1 MPTADARLRRH
12 APDLVALLLALAI
25 CAPFLRR
32 GTVIAYDLAWSP
44 RPRWTPFVRG
54 IGIPAPRAVPSDAVA
69 VLIGRVTGAG
79 LAQALI
85 LIGILTL
92 AGAGA
97 ARLLAQ
103 LAGPMGLAGRTG
115 AAVVAIWNPFVA
127 ERLAIGHWTV
137 LLAYAVLAPLCA
149 AIVRARR
156 ADGSFAPVAAWLAL
170 AGVGGANALVI
181 AVPCA
186 LVLLAWPA
194 RSGERPRLSRVRA
207 ACVVVALGT
216 GLAACWALPALAA
229 QVTGAASGAA
239 AFGARSDTAYGLVL
253 SLVTGGGFWN
263 GAGQAAARGPWQ
275 LTGIL
280 TALAVVALAA
290 GVRPLL
296 RGAARP
302 LLGAAV
308 LAYLVVLASGVPGV
322 RDGWASVIGAVPGG
336 GVLRDTQKLLAAWML
351 LTALAAGVAIDRL
364 AGSPRLAGW
373 RPMPALAA
381 VLVPVA
387 LQPTLVWGLNG
398 RLTPAVV
405 PTDLL
410 ATTATLSR
418 LPDGLVGVLPWGQ
431 YRRYPW
437 NGNRVSLTLAPRLV
451 DQQVLV
457 NDALPT
463 RTGTIAGE
471 DARATAVSRAIAT
484 GEDAALAL
492 RGQGVRYLLI
502 EADAAGDPTGADQN
516 PAVGGVRTEHGL
528 TVPASLSGATPIA
541 SGPSAVAYDLGP
553 VAGGVEPIRPSLVAG
568 WAMTVLTWAF
578 AAGWAI
584 ARRHPR
590 RSGRGAARP

>member
-44 RPRWTPFVRG
+44 RPRWTPFVLG

-79 LAQALI
+79 LTQALI

-137 LLAYAVLAPLCA
+137 LLAYAVLAPLYA

-194 RSGERPRLSRVRA
+194 RSGERPWLSRVGA

-275 LTGIL
+275 LTAIL
-280 TALAVVALAA
+280 TALAVVALAV

-302 LLGAAV
+302 
-308 LAYLVVLASGVPGV
+308 
-322 RDGWASVIGAVPGG
+322 
-336 GVLRDTQKLLAAWML
+336 
-351 LTALAAGVAIDRL
+351 
-364 AGSPRLAGW
+364 
-373 RPMPALAA
+373 
-381 VLVPVA
+381 
-387 LQPTLVWGLNG
+387 
-398 RLTPAVV
+398 
-405 PTDLL
+405 
-410 ATTATLSR
+410 
-418 LPDGLVGVLPWGQ
+418 
-431 YRRYPW
+431 
-437 NGNRVSLTLAPRLV
+437 
-451 DQQVLV
+451 
-457 NDALPT
+457 
-463 RTGTIAGE
+463 
-471 DARATAVSRAIAT
+471 
-484 GEDAALAL
+484 
-492 RGQGVRYLLI
+492 
-502 EADAAGDPTGADQN
+502 
-516 PAVGGVRTEHGL
+516 
-528 TVPASLSGATPIA
+528 
-541 SGPSAVAYDLGP
+541 
-553 VAGGVEPIRPSLVAG
+553 
-568 WAMTVLTWAF
+568 
-578 AAGWAI
+578 
-584 ARRHPR
+584 
-590 RSGRGAARP
+590 